1 MKRIGFV
8 LSSLLIALSL
18 SACTIIANENGVG
31 VYGEGGSVRISS
43 ETITMILVIVA
54 FPVLIAGG
62 VTAALIVV
70 FAKKI
75 KQRRIELDQQLKD
88 GKITKEQYDAE
99 IAKLGKMGQR
109 R

>member
-18 SACTIIANENGVG
+18 SACAIIANENGVG
-31 VYGEGGSVRISS
+31 VYGGGISS
-43 ETITMILVIVA
+43 ETIIMIVVIVA
-54 FPVLIAGG
+54 FAVLIAGG
-62 VTAALIVV
+62 VTAVLIVV
-70 FAKKI
+70 FAKMI
-75 KQRRIELDQQLKD
+75 KKRRIELDQQLKD

>member
-8 LSSLLIALSL
+8 LSCLLIALTL
-18 SACTIIANENGVG
+18 SACAVIANENGVG
-31 VYGEGGSVRISS
+31 VYGVGISS
-43 ETITMILVIVA
+43 ETITMIVVIVGFA
-54 FPVLIAGG
+54 VLIAGG
-62 VTAALIVV
+62 VTAVLIVV
-70 FAKKI
+70 FAKMI
-75 KQRRIELDQQLKD
+75 KKRRIELDQQLKD

>member
-18 SACTIIANENGVG
+18 SACAIIANENGVG
-31 VYGEGGSVRISS
+31 VYGEGISS
-43 ETITMILVIVA
+43 ETITMIVVIVVFA
-54 FPVLIAGG
+54 GLIAGG

>member
-18 SACTIIANENGVG
+18 SACAIIANENGVG
-31 VYGEGGSVRISS
+31 VYGGGISS
-43 ETITMILVIVA
+43 ETITMIVVIVA
-54 FPVLIAGG
+54 FAVLIAGG
-62 VTAALIVV
+62 VTAVLIVV
-70 FAKKI
+70 FAKMFK
-75 KQRRIELDQQLKD
+75 KRRIELDQQLKD

>member
-18 SACTIIANENGVG
+18 SACAVIANENGVG
-31 VYGEGGSVRISS
+31 VYGVGISS
-43 ETITMILVIVA
+43 ETITMIVVIVGFA
-54 FPVLIAGG
+54 VLIAGG
-62 VTAALIVV
+62 VTAVLIVV
-70 FAKKI
+70 FAKMI
-75 KQRRIELDQQLKD
+75 KKRRIELDQQLKD